1 MSEHQTG
8 PGELNSDVV
17 GQHTIS
23 RSFLLTPRQ
32 IMAYAAAVG
41 DTNEA
46 YFDDLRKGGLLGHP
60 CMAFA
65 FQWNTRFSPQL
76 SVNERALPFNVH
88 ATTDLRIHKPFA
100 EGELISCQGSIIS
113 TQQIKPGVLT
123 TSRYRMTDSKS
134 ELVAELDMGGITR
147 GATLIGDDV
156 ILEAPVPAPIVNS
169 DAVLVWE
176 EPVRIS
182 PDAAQ
187 IYTECAA
194 IYNPIHTER
203 KVAKA
208 AGLPDIILHGSAT
221 QAISLSKVI
230 HQCLDGDAGR
240 VRRYIGQLRAMVL
253 MDSTITV
260 RCLGIEQQGENEVI
274 SFDVLNE
281 TGETAVANG
290 KIIAISA
297 GESAGESTH

>member
-1 MSEHQTG
+1 MSDHETG
-8 PGELNSDVV
+8 PGELNSDAV
-17 GQHTIS
+17 GQFTIS

-46 YFDDLRKGGLLGHP
+46 YFDDLREDGLIGHP

-76 SVNERALPFNVH
+76 SVNVRALPFNVH

-100 EGELISCQGSIIS
+100 EGELITCQGSIIS
-113 TQQIKPGVLT
+113 TQQIRPGVLT

-147 GATLIGDDV
+147 GAALKGDDV
-156 ILEAPVPAPIVNS
+156 ILEPPVPAPVINS
-169 DAVLVWE
+169 EAEPVWE

-182 PDAAQ
+182 ADAAQ
-187 IYTECAA
+187 VYTECAE

-221 QAISLSKVI
+221 QAISLSRVI
-230 HQCLDGDAGR
+230 NRCLDGDAGR
-240 VRRYIGQLRAMVL
+240 VRRYMGQLRAMVM
-253 MDSTITV
+253 MDSMIRV
-260 RCLGIEQQGENEVI
+260 RCLGVEQQGENQVI

-281 TGETAVANG
+281 AGETAVANG
-290 KIIAISA
+290 RVIA
-297 GESAGESTH
+297 G